1 MTTMMI
7 FMIIDLIMAIVLV
20 IKLFFASEIIEEKLD
35 EIIER
40 LDEKSIELPPID
52 KPMELSKEEAEVLQ
66 SLADMLSFNGELP
79 DKE

>member
-1 MTTMMI
+1 MTLMMMFI
-7 FMIIDLIMAIVLV
+7 TIDLILTLTLV
-20 IKLFFASEIIEEKLD
+20 VKLFFASEIIEEKLD

-40 LDEKSIELPPID
+40 MDEKSIDLPPID
-52 KPMELSKEEAEVLQ
+52 EPMKLSKEEAEVLQ